1 MNENT
6 TLNALICRHARNLLL
21 AQGWPEETDV
31 DQRNPNHPGWISIYV
46 LLDAPRLATLLINR
60 HGGALPP
67 LLASAIHKLTG
78 TGAELVLSGSQW
90 QSLPVLPADGTQVSF
105 PYAGEWLAEDEIR
118 AVLDA
123 VRDAVRCVS
132 YQVAEDTRRIR
143 AALTTTGQT
152 LLTRQTR
159 RFRLVVK
166 ESDHPCWL
174 DEDDEN
180 LPVVLDAI
188 LNRGARFSAVEMYLV
203 SDCIEHILSSW
214 LAWDVLRI
222 PDEPP
227 RRWFDRGVLREVVRE
242 ARNDGDRFH
251 MVNGANWFDRTVSA
265 DAAGIILTSL
275 VINRQLWL
283 YHDSGDAGLT
293 QLYRMRDAQLWRHI
307 EFHPE
312 CNAIY
317 AALD

>member
-31 DQRNPNHPGWISIYV
+31 DQRNPKYPGWISIYA

-60 HGGALPP
+60 HGGVLPP
-67 LLASAIHKLTG
+67 LLASAIQKLTG

-90 QSLPVLPADGTQVSF
+90 QVSF

-123 VRDAVRCVS
+123 
-132 YQVAEDTRRIR
+132 RRIR

-174 DEDDEN
+174 DEDDDN

-188 LNRGARFSAVEMYLV
+188 LNRGARFSSVEMYLV
-203 SDCIEHILSSW
+203 SECVEHILSSG
-214 LAWDVLRI
+214 LACDVLRI
-222 PDEPP
+222 PGEPP
-227 RRWFDRGVLREVVRE
+227 RRWFDRDVLREVVRE
-242 ARNDGDRFH
+242 ARSEIRS
-251 MVNGANWFDRTVSA
+251 MA
-265 DAAGIILTSL
+265 DALAKIRG
-275 VINRQLWL
+275 
-283 YHDSGDAGLT
+283 
-293 QLYRMRDAQLWRHI
+293 
-307 EFHPE
+307 
-312 CNAIY
+312 
-317 AALD
+317 